1 MSKNILVVEDE
12 KRMREIIVD
21 YLEVDGFN
29 VIEAGDGDEALHK
42 FEENDVDLVLLDI
55 MIPKLDGWSICRRIR
70 KKSNVLIIIISA
82 RSDEEDKLLGFELGA
97 DEYVTKPFSPKV
109 LVARIKTLLGR
120 FSETLNFDTNQAIEM
135 KSDSKGRLFI
145 DKENYIIRVDGEEL
159 FFTKKE
165 FEVLCLLAEN
175 EGNTLSR
182 ERIIER
188 VWGYD
193 YFGDGRVV
201 DTNIKLIR
209 KKLGDLSGYI
219 TTVIGIGY
227 KFKVITDEN

>member
-1 MSKNILVVEDE
+1 MSNILVVEDE
-12 KRMREIIVD
+12 KRMREIITD
-21 YLEVDGFN
+21 YLEVEGYN
-29 VIEAGDGDEALHK
+29 IYEAGDGQEAIEVFDK
-42 FEENDVDLVLLDI
+42 NDIDLVILDI

-70 KKSNVLIIIISA
+70 KKSDVLIIILSA

-109 LVARIKTLLGR
+109 MVARVKSLLSR
-120 FSETLNFDTNQAIEM
+120 FSMQDEQGEDEIDLINRGGICINKKAYVVTVN
-135 KSDSKGRLFI
+135 
-145 DKENYIIRVDGEEL
+145 DKEIEL
-159 FFTKKE
+159 TKKE
-165 FEVLCLLAEN
+165 FELLVLLIEN

-182 ERIIER
+182 DRIIEN

-201 DTNIKLIR
+201 DTNIKTIR
-209 KKLGDLSGYI
+209 KKLGKLSRYI

-227 KFKVITDEN
+227 KFKVV